1 MHRLNVVDSL
11 HHLSPCLVIRSKPII
26 KCLHMPSTHRVD
38 CRTQRS
44 NQASAYIHSSVNL
57 ASNLETC
64 VPAIT
69 DDSLRVFP
77 VRVEIE
83 HFIIAIELLRQLWQ
97 LALVLPPP
105 SSHLNRGFALSH
117 KVRAWSQSP
126 RYLRLHTLGSYRRSF
141 HLDT

>member
-1 MHRLNVVDSL
+1 MHSRHVIDSL
-11 HHLSPCLVIRSKPII
+11 HHLPARLVVLAKPIF
-26 KCLHMPSTHRVD
+26 KRLHISTHRLDGGAECRNHPSPNRHASVD
-38 CRTQRS
+38 
-44 NQASAYIHSSVNL
+44 L
-57 ASNLETC
+57 ASNFQSS

-83 HFIIAIELLRQLWQ
+83 HFIIAIELLPQLWQ

-126 RYLRLHTLGSYRRSF
+126 QYLRLHTLGSYRRSF